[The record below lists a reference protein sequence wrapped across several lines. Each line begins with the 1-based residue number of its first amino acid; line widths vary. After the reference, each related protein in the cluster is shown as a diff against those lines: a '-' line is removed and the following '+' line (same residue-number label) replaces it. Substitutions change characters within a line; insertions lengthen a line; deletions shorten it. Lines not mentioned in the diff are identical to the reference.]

1 MRVAPIITL
10 SADEQK
16 TLEKLARSNT
26 ASVRLARRIELAI
39 WNCISNGQCT
49 PDLGGSLTTT
59 EAGAAVRERL
69 GEYYL
74 SQVAYG

>member
-26 ASVRLARRIELAI
+26 ASVRLDRTQPGLPMKKR
-39 WNCISNGQCT
+39 
-49 PDLGGSLTTT
+49 PGSDHD
-59 EAGAAVRERL
+59 A
-69 GEYYL
+69 
-74 SQVAYG
+74 